1 MGKIAP
7 KTTLKISG
15 RVLAFPFNLYLKIK
29 ISKIIGLNRKSF
41 AHCKS
46 CSIVERSA
54 AYSGIISQEGVDK
67 LELESFTNRF

>member
-1 MGKIAP
+1 MGKIVP

-41 AHCKS
+41 AHFKS

-67 LELESFTNRF
+67 LELESSTNRF